1 MDQLQTPLLDQLIL
15 HNTKQPISFHVPGHK
30 YGEIFPGKGREYF
43 TSILKIDATELT
55 GLDDLHSPEGVIL
68 EAEDLLAD
76 LYKTIKSFFLIN
88 GSTSGNLA
96 MILSALEENDLV
108 LVQRN
113 SHKSIMNGIRLAKAQ
128 PVFINPDYDPES
140 QVASG
145 LSVATVR
152 AAIEANPKAK
162 ALVLTYPNY
171 YGMVYNLK
179 EIIQLSHEYHIPV
192 LVDEAHGVHF
202 ILGEPFP
209 PSAVSLGADMVV
221 QSAHKTLPAMTMGA
235 YLHYNSGLISLDKV
249 TDYLQIL
256 QSSSPSYPIMASL
269 DIARS
274 YLGTF
279 EKKDKQCLLRR
290 IESFRE
296 VIEGIEGLT
305 VLDNCDGDPLK
316 MMVRHQEGKLSG
328 FHLQRLFEEQGIYPE
343 LADPFNVLFIL
354 PLMKEESENPLEKVI
369 DRLSSAI
376 AGVKGN
382 SYKLGGARHLPDNSQ
397 PSFSG
402 LEMSYKEMAGREQG
416 GVSFTHAVGQVCA
429 ETIIPY
435 PPGIPLLLPGEK
447 IRLDHTERLAFLIA
461 QGAKIQGGAHLNT
474 KMIKVY
480 I

>member
-15 HNTKQPISFHVPGHK
+15 HNMKQPISFHVPGHK

-43 TSILKIDATELT
+43 TSILKLDATELT

-68 EAEDLLAD
+68 EAEKLLSD
-76 LYKTIKSFFLIN
+76 LYKTKKSFFLIN

-128 PVFINPDYDPES
+128 PVFLSPEYNQES

-145 LSVATVR
+145 LGVATVR
-152 AAIEANPKAK
+152 AAIEANPEAK
-162 ALVLTYPNY
+162 ALILTYPNY
-171 YGMVYNLK
+171 YGMIYNLK
-179 EIIQLSHEYHIPV
+179 EIIQLAHEYHIPV

-202 ILGEPFP
+202 IVGEPFP
-209 PSAVSLGADMVV
+209 PSAVSLGADIVV

-235 YLHYNSGLISLDKV
+235 YLHYNSEFISLDKV

-296 VIEGIEGLT
+296 LMGGIEGLT
-305 VLDNCDGDPLK
+305 VVENGTGDPLK
-316 MMVRHQEGKLSG
+316 MMVRHQKGLFSG
-328 FHLQRLFEEQGIYPE
+328 FKLQQLFEEQGIYAE
-343 LADPFNVLFIL
+343 LADPFNVLFVL
-354 PLMKEESENPLEKVI
+354 PLMKEDSEYPLEKVV
-369 DRLSSAI
+369 DKLSVAI
-376 AGVKGN
+376 AREKGG
-382 SYKLGGARHLPDNSQ
+382 SYKLDGARHHPDNSHI
-397 PSFSG
+397 PFSG
-402 LEMSYKEMAGREQG
+402 LELSYKEMASREEEF
-416 GVSFTHAVGQVCA
+416 VPLTHAVGQVCA

-435 PPGIPLLLPGEK
+435 PPGIPLLLPGERV
-447 IRLDHTERLAFLIA
+447 RLDHTERLAYLIA
-461 QGAKIQGGAHLNT
+461 QGAKIQGGANLNNR
-474 KMIKVY
+474 MIKIY
-480 I
+480 K